1 MKILKTATIA
11 FLLSIIWTVPNV
23 AFAHSALVS
32 AVPGNTVD
40 TEVSELKLT
49 FNEEIE
55 PLSKVEVTNE
65 AGEEQTLSDIK
76 MKGKVMTVTF
86 ETPLTNGVYTVNWKI
101 ISADGHPLEGSY
113 AMEVKIVEPIPSPS
127 SAASES
133 PAARAPSPSP
143 SQSNELVDN
152 STPNP
157 SEMPETPSPSAQASE
172 EVDESK
178 SNSTNFDITTWIIIA
193 GALLLVVAAVSAI
206 LKKKKG

>member
-1 MKILKTATIA
+1 LKILKTATIA
-11 FLLSIIWTVPNV
+11 FLLSIIWTIPNV
-23 AFAHSALVS
+23 VFAHSALVS

-76 MKGKVMTVTF
+76 VKGKVMTAAF
-86 ETPLTNGVYTVNWKI
+86 DTPLTNGVYTVNWKI

-113 AMEVKIVEPIPSPS
+113 AMEVKIIEQIPSPS

-133 PAARAPSPSP
+133 PSATAPSP
-143 SQSNELVDN
+143 SQSNESVDN
-152 STPNP
+152 GTPVP
-157 SEMPETPSPSAQASE
+157 SDKATDTPLPSSQASE
-172 EVDESK
+172 EVDDSK
-178 SNSTNFDITTWIIIA
+178 SNSSKIDITIWIIVA
-193 GALLLVVAAVSAI
+193 GAMLLVVAAASAI

>member
-32 AVPGNTVD
+32 AVPDNTVD

-76 MKGKVMTVTF
+76 VKGKVMTVTF

-133 PAARAPSPSP
+133 PAARAPSPS
-143 SQSNELVDN
+143 QSNEMVDN

-178 SNSTNFDITTWIIIA
+178 SNSNKFDVTTWIIIA
-193 GALLLVVAAVSAI
+193 GALLLVVAAASAI